1 MALIKVSELNS
12 TSSVKVDDLLL
23 VSTTSGF
30 GGYESNHISIGDLIS
45 SQPFLDLNG
54 SSGTSGTSGIDG
66 YTPQFGLDY
75 FNGADGMNG
84 TDGSSG
90 TSGLDGISG
99 NDGSF
104 SGRWFYG
111 LDSLP
116 DGMTNTAYFWTN
128 SNISGEPYSL
138 SGVNQIAI
146 DTYSISGNYF
156 GWMNILFNQTL
167 SGSTKPYIQIT
178 EVGNNNIIGL
188 YQPISGE
195 SVQSTTI
202 FLVNTISGQGNF
214 TEYKEYTI
222 SFVLNGNDGT
232 SGTSGTSGSSGS
244 SGFSGD
250 IYRTTS
256 NSNFSISPSGT
267 TLNFTG
273 ETGLSYTAVQSILI
287 VASGSTTDYMEAEI
301 ISYDSLTGVFS
312 VNVTRF
318 EGSGNFSS
326 WIINLDGASGGDG
339 SSGTSGTSGTSGVD
353 GTSGTSGTSGFSGTS
368 GSSGTSGES
377 GTSGTSGESGTSGT
391 SGIDGTSG
399 TSGIDGT
406 SGSSGTSGMD
416 GYTPQFG
423 IDYFNGVDGI
433 NGTDGINGMDGYTP
447 QFGVDY
453 FNGVDGTSGTSGESG
468 TSGTSGTSGLDG
480 VGGEVR
486 SFTNSITWEVNH
498 NLDTEHPIVTVWDN
512 NNRVIVP
519 GQITSIDSNNLT
531 VTFSVPT
538 SGYVN
543 VVKGGDVITGST
555 AIAGTSGSSGT
566 SGTSAPIGPGPIV
579 YGLFAQTGNS
589 ITVSGT
595 TVETTLIGGGVGT
608 LSVPANGFQVGDSF
622 MGRIIGH
629 ISNKNNVTIRL
640 RIKAGSAILGDTGL
654 LTLPQTTNKHYTIDL
669 NFTVRSLGVAT
680 VASIVS
686 GIVFTYTKDASNAF
700 EGADF
705 SVLNN
710 TTFDTTIDNTLNL
723 TVEWG
728 TTDIENVIYSEY
740 FVLNKVY

>member
-12 TSSVKVDDLLL
+12 TGSVNVDDLIL
-23 VSTTSGF
+23 VSTTSGS
-30 GGYESNHISIGDLIS
+30 GYTSNHISIGDLVS
-45 SQPFLDLNG
+45 SQPFLNLNG

-66 YTPQFGLDY
+66 YTPQFGVDY
-75 FNGADGMNG
+75 FNGENG
-84 TDGSSG
+84 TDGTSG
-90 TSGLDGISG
+90 TSGVSG

-111 LDSLP
+111 YAQQE
-116 DGMTNTAYFWTN
+116 GMTLPGYFWALDQ
-128 SNISGEPYSL
+128 YALFSL
-138 SGVNQIAI
+138 SGVTQIAI
-146 DTYSISGNYF
+146 DTTSINGNYF
-156 GWMNILFNQTL
+156 GWMNILANQTWT
-167 SGSTKPYIQIT
+167 GGTKPFIQIT
-178 EVGNNNIIGL
+178 EVGNNNVIGL
-188 YQPISGE
+188 YQTVSVQ
-195 SVQSTTI
+195 SVQSTTE
-202 FLVNTISGQGNF
+202 FLVNPISGQGDF
-214 TEYKEYTI
+214 TVDREYTI
-222 SFVLNGNDGT
+222 SFVLNGTDGL

-273 ETGLSYTAVQSILI
+273 EIGLSYTVVQSILI
-287 VASGSTTDYMEAEI
+287 VASGSTTNYMEAEI
-301 ISYDSLTGVFS
+301 LSYDSLTGEFS

-339 SSGTSGTSGTSGVD
+339 SSGTSGTSGTSGID

-377 GTSGTSGESGTSGT
+377 GTSGTSGSSGTSGESGSSGTSGIDGTSGTSGESGTSGT

-399 TSGIDGT
+399 TSGESGT
-406 SGSSGTSGMD
+406 SGSSGTSGR
-416 GYTPQFG
+416 
-423 IDYFNGVDGI
+423 DGI
-433 NGTDGINGMDGYTP
+433 
-447 QFGVDY
+447 
-453 FNGVDGTSGTSGESG
+453 
-468 TSGTSGTSGLDG
+468 
-480 VGGEVR
+480 GGEVR
-486 SFTNSITWEVNH
+486 SFTNSTTWSVNH

-512 NNRVIVP
+512 NNKVIVP

-566 SGTSAPIGPGPIV
+566 SGTSAPIGPGPTV

-595 TVETTLIGGGVGT
+595 TVESTLVGDGVGT

-622 MGRIIGH
+622 MGRMVGH
-629 ISNKNNVTIRL
+629 MSSKNNVTIRI
-640 RIKAGSAILGDTGL
+640 RIKSGSTILGDTGL
-654 LTLPQTTNKHYTIDL
+654 LTIPQTTNKHYTIDL
-669 NFTVRSLGVAT
+669 NFTIRALGAAT

-686 GIVFTYTKDASNAF
+686 GIVFTYSKDASNAF
-700 EGADF
+700 EGSDF
-705 SVLNN
+705 SLVND

-723 TVEWG
+723 TVQWG
-728 TTDIENVIYSEY
+728 TTDTENVIYSEY